1 MDRAIATACF
11 WGTPWRT
18 SFPILYDS
26 GDRRPRD
33 RLGDARRERT
43 VRDDARRGRVTR
55 DRLGDEDCRDEEGL
69 FFLGLSADRSQ
80 RREPPC
86 LMTVYVRPSVPFFF
100 DPIVQHVAL

>member
-1 MDRAIATACF
+1 MDRAIATACLC
-11 WGTPWRT
+11 GTPWRT

-26 GDRRPRD
+26 GDRRLRD
-33 RLGDARRERT
+33 RVG
-43 VRDDARRGRVTR
+43 DDARRDRVAR
-55 DRLGDEDCRDEEGL
+55 DKAWRVGDEDCRNEEGR
-69 FFLGLSADRSQ
+69 FFLGVSDERSQ